1 MMRLYLSSYRLG
13 ASAFRLKKLLNGG
26 RRAAIIQNALDFI
39 PAEARRAYEANVY
52 DPKEELAAWGIEA
65 EELDLRD
72 YFGEPRALEKALAGF
87 DLAWAVGGN
96 AFLLRRAMRQSG
108 FDQIIGELLRD
119 DALVYGGFSA
129 GAVVATP
136 SLKGIDIMDDPR
148 QCAPGYD
155 ESVPWEGLGLVDFSI
170 VPHYRSAHDEA
181 EAAEK
186 AANFLEETGMPFQPL
201 RDGEVII
208 VEGRNV
214 TLLPVL
220 PEAMRRSA

>member
-1 MMRLYLSSYRLG
+1 MRLYLSSYRLG

-26 RRAAIIQNALDFI
+26 RRAAVIQNALDFI
-39 PAEARRAYEANVY
+39 PAEARRAYETNIY
-52 DPKEELAAWGIEA
+52 DPKEELADWGIGA

-72 YFGEPRALEKALAGF
+72 YFGQPHALKEALAGIDF
-87 DLAWAVGGN
+87 VWAVGGN

-108 FDQIIGELLRD
+108 FDRIIGELLRK

-136 SLKGIDIMDDPR
+136 SLDGIDIMDDPR
-148 QCAPGYD
+148 QLVPGYD
-155 ESVPWEGLGLVDFSI
+155 EGILWDGLGLVDFSI
-170 VPHYRSAHDEA
+170 VPHYRSDHDEA

-186 AANFLEETGMPFQPL
+186 TVGFLEEASMPFQPL

>member
-1 MMRLYLSSYRLG
+1 MRLYLSSYRLG
-13 ASAFRLKKLLNGG
+13 ASAFRLRKLLKGG
-26 RRAAIIQNALDFI
+26 RRAAVIQNALDFV
-39 PAEARRAYEANVY
+39 PAEARRAYEANIY
-52 DPKEELAAWGIEA
+52 DPKAELADWGIEA

-72 YFGEPRALEKALAGF
+72 YFWQPYALKEALAKI
-87 DLAWAVGGN
+87 DLVWVVGGN

-108 FDQIIGELLRD
+108 FDRIIGELLRE

-129 GAVVATP
+129 GAVVAAP

-148 QCAPGYD
+148 QLASGYD
-155 ESVPWEGLGLVDFSI
+155 DAVIWDGLSLVDFSI
-170 VPHYRSAHDEA
+170 VPHYRSDHDEA

-186 AANFLEETGMPFQPL
+186 TVSFLEESDMPFQPF

-220 PEAMRRSA
+220 PEAMRRLA

>member
-1 MMRLYLSSYRLG
+1 MRLYLSSYRLG

-26 RRAAIIQNALDFI
+26 RRAAVIQNALDLI
-39 PAEARRAYEANVY
+39 PAEARRAYEVNVY
-52 DPKEELAAWGIEA
+52 DPKEELADWGIAA
-65 EELDLRD
+65 EELDLRN
-72 YFGEPRALEKALAGF
+72 YFGQPHALKEALTGIDF
-87 DLAWAVGGN
+87 VWAVGGN

-108 FDQIIGELLRD
+108 FDRIIGELLRE
-119 DALVYGGFSA
+119 DAIVYGGFSA

-148 QCAPGYD
+148 QLAPDYD
-155 ESVPWEGLGLVDFSI
+155 EAIPWDGLGLVDFSI
-170 VPHYRSAHDEA
+170 VPHYRSDHDEA

-186 AANFLEETGMPFQPL
+186 SVDVLEEAGTPFQPL

-214 TLLPVL
+214 TLFPVL

>member
-1 MMRLYLSSYRLG
+1 MRLYLSSYRLG

-26 RRAAIIQNALDFI
+26 RRAAVIQNALDFI
-39 PAEARRAYEANVY
+39 PSEARRAYETNIY
-52 DPKEELAAWGIEA
+52 DPKEELADWGIGA

-72 YFGEPRALEKALAGF
+72 YFGQPHALKEALAGIDF
-87 DLAWAVGGN
+87 VWAVGGN

-108 FDQIIGELLRD
+108 FDRIIGELLRK

-136 SLKGIDIMDDPR
+136 SLDGIDIMDDPR
-148 QCAPGYD
+148 QLVPGYD
-155 ESVPWEGLGLVDFSI
+155 EGILWDGLGLVDFSI
-170 VPHYRSAHDEA
+170 VPHYRSDHDEA

-186 AANFLEETGMPFQPL
+186 TVGFLEEASMPFQPL

>member
-1 MMRLYLSSYRLG
+1 MRLYLSSYRLG
-13 ASAFRLKKLLNGG
+13 ASAFRLRKLLNGG
-26 RRAAIIQNALDFI
+26 RRAAVIQNALDFV
-39 PAEARRAYEANVY
+39 PSGARRAYAANIY
-52 DPKEELAAWGIEA
+52 DPREELADWGIEA

-72 YFGEPRALEKALAGF
+72 YFGRPQALEKTLAGV
-87 DLAWAVGGN
+87 DLVWAVGGN

-108 FDQIIGELLRD
+108 FDRVIGELLCA

-136 SLKGIDIMDDPR
+136 SLKGIDIMDDPHLL
-148 QCAPGYD
+148 APGYD
-155 ESVPWEGLGLVDFSI
+155 EGILWDGLGLVDFSI

-181 EAAEK
+181 EAAER
-186 AANFLEETGMPFQPL
+186 AAGFLEEADMPFQPL

>member
-1 MMRLYLSSYRLG
+1 MRLYLSSYRLG
-13 ASAFRLKKLLNGG
+13 ASAFRLKKLLNGR
-26 RRAAIIQNALDFI
+26 RRAAVIQNALDFM
-39 PAEARRAYEANVY
+39 PAETRRAFETNIY
-52 DPKEELAAWGIEA
+52 DPKEELADWGIGA

-72 YFGEPRALEKALAGF
+72 YFGQPHALKEALTGIDF
-87 DLAWAVGGN
+87 VWAVGGN

-108 FDQIIGELLRD
+108 FDRIIGELLRK

-136 SLKGIDIMDDPR
+136 SLDGIDIMDDPR
-148 QCAPGYD
+148 QLVPGYD
-155 ESVPWEGLGLVDFSI
+155 EGILWDGLGLVDFSI
-170 VPHYRSAHDEA
+170 VPHYRSDHDEA

-186 AANFLEETGMPFQPL
+186 TVGFLEEAGMPFQPL

-214 TLLPVL
+214 TLFPVL

>member
-1 MMRLYLSSYRLG
+1 
-13 ASAFRLKKLLNGG
+13 LKKRSPVL
-26 RRAAIIQNALDFI
+26 IS
-39 PAEARRAYEANVY
+39 
-52 DPKEELAAWGIEA
+52 
-65 EELDLRD
+65 
-72 YFGEPRALEKALAGF
+72 
-87 DLAWAVGGN
+87 WAVGGN

-129 GAVVATP
+129 GAVVVTP
-136 SLKGIDIMDDPR
+136 SLKGIDIMDDP
-148 QCAPGYD
+148 QQLAPGYD
-155 ESVPWEGLGLVDFSI
+155 ENILWDGLGLVDFSI

-181 EAAEK
+181 AAAER
-186 AANFLEETGMPFQPL
+186 AVDFLEKADMPFQPI

-220 PEAMRRSA
+220 PEAIRRSA

>member
-1 MMRLYLSSYRLG
+1 MRLYLSSYRLG

-26 RRAAIIQNALDFI
+26 RRAAVIQNALDFI
-39 PAEARRAYEANVY
+39 PAEARRAYAASIY
-52 DPKEELAAWGIEA
+52 DPRDELADWGIEA

-72 YFGEPRALEKALAGF
+72 YFGQPHALKQALSGI
-87 DLAWAVGGN
+87 DLVWAVGGN

-108 FDQIIGELLRD
+108 FDRIIAELLRD
-119 DALVYGGFSA
+119 DAIVYGGFSA

-136 SLKGIDIMDDPR
+136 SLRGIDLMDDP
-148 QCAPGYD
+148 QQLAADYD
-155 ESVPWEGLGLVDFSI
+155 EAILWEGLDLVDFSI

-186 AANFLEETGMPFQPL
+186 AVSFLEEADIPFQPL
-201 RDGEVII
+201 RDGEVIV

>member
-1 MMRLYLSSYRLG
+1 MRLYLSSYRLG
-13 ASAFRLKKLLNGG
+13 ASAFRLRKLLNGG
-26 RRAAIIQNALDFI
+26 RRAAVIQNALDFI
-39 PAEARRAYEANVY
+39 PAEARRAYETNIY
-52 DPKEELAAWGIEA
+52 DPKKELADWGIEA

-72 YFGEPRALEKALAGF
+72 YFGQPHALETALAGF
-87 DLAWAVGGN
+87 DLVWAVGGN

-108 FDQIIGELLRD
+108 FDRIIGELLRE
-119 DALVYGGFSA
+119 DAIVYGGFSA

-136 SLKGIDIMDDPR
+136 SLRGIDIMDDPR
-148 QCAPGYD
+148 QLAPDYD
-155 ESVPWEGLGLVDFSI
+155 EAILWDGLGLVDFSI

-186 AANFLEETGMPFQPL
+186 TVNFLEEAGTPFQPL

>member
-1 MMRLYLSSYRLG
+1 MRLYLSSYRLG
-13 ASAFRLKKLLNGG
+13 ASAVRLRKLLNGG
-26 RRAAIIQNALDFI
+26 RRAAVIQNALDFI
-39 PAEARRAYEANVY
+39 PAEARRAYEATVY
-52 DPKEELAAWGIEA
+52 DPRQELGDWGIEA

-72 YFGEPRALEKALAGF
+72 YFGRPDALKAALSRF
-87 DLAWAVGGN
+87 DLVWAVGGN

-108 FDQIIGELLRD
+108 FDRVIVELLRED
-119 DALVYGGFSA
+119 VLAYGGFSA

-136 SLKGIDIMDDPR
+136 SLKGIEIMDDP
-148 QCAPGYD
+148 QQSASGYD
-155 ESVPWEGLGLVDFSI
+155 EAVVWEGLGLVDFSI

-186 AANFLEETGMPFQPL
+186 AVDFLEDAAIPFQPL
-201 RDGEVII
+201 RDGEIII

-220 PEAMRRSA
+220 PEALRRSA

>member
-1 MMRLYLSSYRLG
+1 MRLYLSSYRLG
-13 ASAFRLKKLLNGG
+13 ASAFRLRKLLNGG
-26 RRAAIIQNALDFI
+26 QRAAVIQNALDFI
-39 PAEARRAYEANVY
+39 PAAARRAYGANIY
-52 DPKEELAAWGIEA
+52 DPKEELADWGIEA
-65 EELDLRD
+65 NELDLRD
-72 YFGEPRALEKALAGF
+72 YFGQPHALKEALAGF
-87 DLAWAVGGN
+87 DLVWAVGGN

-108 FDQIIGELLRD
+108 FDRIIGELLRE
-119 DALVYGGFSA
+119 DAIVYGGFSA

-136 SLKGIDIMDDPR
+136 SLRGIDIMDNP
-148 QCAPGYD
+148 QQLAPDYD
-155 ESVPWEGLGLVDFSI
+155 EAILWDGLGLVDFSI

-186 AANFLEETGMPFQPL
+186 TVNFLEEAGTPFQPL

>member
-1 MMRLYLSSYRLG
+1 MRLYLSSYRLG
-13 ASAFRLKKLLNGG
+13 ASAARLKKLLNGG
-26 RRAAIIQNALDFI
+26 KRAAVIQNALDFI
-39 PAEARRAYEANVY
+39 PAEARLAYEANIY
-52 DPKEELAAWGIEA
+52 DPKAELGDWGIEA
-65 EELDLRD
+65 EELDLRR
-72 YFGEPRALEKALAGF
+72 YFGKPDALEKALAGF
-87 DLAWAVGGN
+87 DLVWAVGGN

-108 FDQIIGELLRD
+108 FDRIIGELLCE

-136 SLKGIDIMDDPR
+136 SLKGIDVMDDP
-148 QCAPGYD
+148 QQLAPGYD
-155 ESVPWEGLGLVDFSI
+155 ESILWEGLDLVDFSV
-170 VPHYRSAHDEA
+170 VPHYRSVHAEA

-186 AANFLEETGMPFQPL
+186 AVTFLEETGMPFQPL

-220 PEAMRRSA
+220 PEALRRSA

>member
-1 MMRLYLSSYRLG
+1 MRLYLSSYRLG

-26 RRAAIIQNALDFI
+26 RRAAVIQNALDFI
-39 PAEARRAYEANVY
+39 PSEARRAYETSIY
-52 DPKEELAAWGIEA
+52 DPKEELADWGIEA
-65 EELDLRD
+65 EELDLKD
-72 YFGEPRALEKALAGF
+72 YFGQPRVLEKALAGF
-87 DLAWAVGGN
+87 DLVWAVGGN

-108 FDQIIGELLRD
+108 FDHIIAELLRE

-136 SLKGIDIMDDPR
+136 SLKGIEIMDDP
-148 QCAPGYD
+148 QQLAPGYD
-155 ESVPWEGLGLVDFSI
+155 GSIPWNGLGLVDFSI

-186 AANFLEETGMPFQPL
+186 TVSFLEAADMPFQPL
-201 RDGEVII
+201 RDGEVIV

>member
-1 MMRLYLSSYRLG
+1 MRLYLSSYRLG
-13 ASAFRLKKLLNGG
+13 ASAPRLKKLLRGG
-26 RRAAIIQNALDFI
+26 RRAAVIQNALDFI

-52 DPKEELAAWGIEA
+52 DPRDELADWGIAA
-65 EELDLRD
+65 EDLDLRD
-72 YFGEPRALEKALAGF
+72 YFGRADALREALAGF
-87 DLAWAVGGN
+87 DLVWAVGGN

-108 FDQIIGELLRD
+108 FDHVIADLLHE

-129 GAVVATP
+129 GAVVAAP
-136 SLKGIDIMDDPR
+136 SLEGIEIMDDPR
-148 QCAPGYD
+148 QAAAGYD
-155 ESVPWEGLGLVDFSI
+155 ETILWDGLGLIDFSI
-170 VPHYRSAHDEA
+170 VPHYRSDHDEA
-181 EAAEK
+181 EAAER
-186 AANFLEETGMPFQPL
+186 AVELLDEAGAPFQPL

>member
-1 MMRLYLSSYRLG
+1 MRLYLSSYRLG
-13 ASAFRLKKLLNGG
+13 ASAFRLRKLLNGG
-26 RRAAIIQNALDFI
+26 RRAAVIQNALDFI
-39 PAEARRAYEANVY
+39 PAEARRAYEANIY
-52 DPKEELAAWGIEA
+52 DPKEELADWGIEA
-65 EELDLRD
+65 EEVDLRD
-72 YFGEPRALEKALAGF
+72 YFGQPHALKKALAGF
-87 DLAWAVGGN
+87 DLVWGVGGN

-108 FDQIIGELLRD
+108 FDRIIGELLHE
-119 DALVYGGFSA
+119 DAIAYGGFSA

-136 SLKGIDIMDDPR
+136 SLKGIDIMDDP
-148 QCAPGYD
+148 QQLAPDYD
-155 ESVPWEGLGLVDFSI
+155 EAILWDGLGLVDFSI
-170 VPHYRSAHDEA
+170 VPHYRSDHDEA

-186 AANFLEETGMPFQPL
+186 TVHFLEEAGTPFQPL

>member
-1 MMRLYLSSYRLG
+1 MRLYLSSYRLG
-13 ASAFRLKKLLNGG
+13 ASAFRLRKLLNGG
-26 RRAAIIQNALDFI
+26 RRAAVIQNALDFI
-39 PAEARRAYEANVY
+39 SADSRRAYEANIY
-52 DPKEELAAWGIEA
+52 DPKEELADWGIEA
-65 EELDLRD
+65 EEVDLRD
-72 YFGEPRALEKALAGF
+72 YFGQPHALKEALAGF
-87 DLAWAVGGN
+87 DLVWAVGGN

-108 FDQIIGELLRD
+108 FDRIIGELLRQ

-136 SLKGIDIMDDPR
+136 SLKGIDIMDDP
-148 QCAPGYD
+148 QQLAPDYD
-155 ESVPWEGLGLVDFSI
+155 EAILWDGLGLVDFSI
-170 VPHYRSAHDEA
+170 VPHYRSDHDEA

-186 AANFLEETGMPFQPL
+186 TVQFLEEAGTPFQPL